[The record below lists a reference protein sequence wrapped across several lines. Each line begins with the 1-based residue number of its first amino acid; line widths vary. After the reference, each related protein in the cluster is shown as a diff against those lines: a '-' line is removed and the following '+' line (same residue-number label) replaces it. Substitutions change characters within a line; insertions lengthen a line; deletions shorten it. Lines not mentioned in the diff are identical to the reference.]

1 MMKLSFHGAARSV
14 TGSRHLLEVP
24 GCRLLLDCGLFQGRR
39 EEALLQNRDLGF
51 DPKSLGAVLLS
62 HAHIDH
68 SGALPV
74 LPRHGFSGKVYVTR
88 ATADLAGIM
97 LEDSARVQE
106 SDCRY
111 VNKKEQR
118 RGKTCVRPFYDSD
131 DVRKIIRRFEG
142 ERYGDQLKIVPRV
155 TASFHDA
162 GHILGSAA
170 IRVKYT
176 ARGNTT
182 TVLFSGDLGRS
193 NMPILRDPEPPA
205 PCDVLILESTYGDRL
220 HERAGE
226 EMKKKAQDLIAH
238 ARTHKSKII
247 VPAFAVGRTQE
258 LIMRIKELVGEG
270 RVDPI
275 PIYIDSPL
283 AGKATEVFRR
293 HPECYDE
300 ETFKTFSADGDPFAS
315 RFIHF
320 VSSPEDSKR
329 LNTMKGPCVII
340 SSSGMCEGGRIIHHL
355 KHAIQ
360 DEANIIVFV
369 GFQAEHTLGRK
380 LVEGWD
386 VVPIFGVPTPRRAQ
400 IVKFNGLSAHADRND
415 LLAYVRAIT
424 PSPSKIFIVHGEEK
438 QALSLGAA
446 IHTEHPQ
453 IDVQIPHRGSTYEI

>member
-1 MMKLSFHGAARSV
+1 MRLSFHGAARSV

-24 GCRLLLDCGLFQGRR
+24 GFRLLLDCGLFQGRR
-39 EEALLQNRDLGF
+39 QDAFRQNRDLGF

-74 LPRHGFSGKVYVTR
+74 LPRHGFSGRVYGTR
-88 ATADLAGIM
+88 ATADLTEIM

-111 VNKKEQR
+111 VNKKESR
-118 RGKTCVRPFYDSD
+118 RGNVCIRPFYDGA
-131 DVRKIIRRFEG
+131 DVRKIVRQFEG
-142 ERYGDQLKIVPRV
+142 ARYGDQVKIAPRV

-193 NMPILRDPEPPA
+193 NMPILRDPEPPP
-205 PCDVLILESTYGDRL
+205 PCDILILESTYGDRL
-220 HERAGE
+220 HEEAGE
-226 EMKKKAQDLIAH
+226 GLRKKALELLAH
-238 ARTHKSKII
+238 AKTHKSKIL

-258 LIMRIKELVGEG
+258 LVMRIKELVGEG

-275 PIYIDSPL
+275 PIFIDSPL

-315 RFIHF
+315 RYIRFI
-320 VSSPEDSKR
+320 SSPEDSKR

-340 SSSGMCEGGRIIHHL
+340 SSSGMCEGGRILHHL
-355 KHAIQ
+355 KHAVQ
-360 DEANIIVFV
+360 DEANVIVFV

-400 IVKFNGLSAHADRND
+400 IVKLNGFSAHADRND
-415 LLAYVRAIT
+415 LLAYIRAIDRI
-424 PSPSKIFIVHGEEK
+424 PDKIFIVHGEEK
-438 QALSLGAA
+438 QALSLSAA
-446 IHTEHPQ
+446 IQTEHPGTEV
-453 IDVQIPHRGSTYEI
+453 IVPHLGSIHEV

>member
-1 MMKLSFHGAARSV
+1 MKLSFHGAARSV
-14 TGSRHLLEVP
+14 TGSRHMLEVP

-39 EEALLQNRDLGF
+39 EEALRQNRDLGF
-51 DPKSLGAVLLS
+51 DPKSLGAVLIS

-68 SGALPV
+68 SGALPL
-74 LPRHGFSGKVYVTR
+74 LPRYGFSGKVYVTS

-97 LEDSARVQE
+97 LEDSARIQE

-111 VNKKEQR
+111 VNKQEQR
-118 RGKTCVRPFYDSD
+118 RGKTCVRPFYDGD
-131 DVRKIIRRFEG
+131 DVRKIIKRFEG
-142 ERYGDQLKIVPRV
+142 ERYGDQLKIAPRV
-155 TASFHDA
+155 TAAFHDA

-193 NMPILRDPEPPA
+193 NMPIVRDPEPP
-205 PCDVLILESTYGDRL
+205 PSCDVLILESTYGDRL
-220 HERAGE
+220 HEQAGE

-238 ARTHKSKII
+238 AKEYRSKII

-258 LIMRIKELVGEG
+258 LIMRMKELVGEG

-293 HPECYDE
+293 HPECYDK
-300 ETFKTFSADGDPFAS
+300 ETYKTFSSDGDPFAS
-315 RFIHF
+315 RYIRFI
-320 VSSPEDSKR
+320 SSPEDSKR

-340 SSSGMCEGGRIIHHL
+340 SSSGMCEGGRILHHL

-360 DEANIIVFV
+360 DEANVIVFV

-380 LVEGWD
+380 LIEGWD
-386 VVPIFGVPTPRRAQ
+386 VVPIFGVPTQRRAR

-415 LLAYVRAIT
+415 LLAYVRAID
-424 PSPSKIFIVHGEEK
+424 PLPSKIFIVHGEEK

-446 IHTEHPQ
+446 IQAEHQ
-453 IDVQIPHRGSTYEI
+453 KVDVQIPRQGSAYEI

>member
-1 MMKLSFHGAARSV
+1 MKLSFHGAARSV
-14 TGSRHLLEVP
+14 TGSRHMLEMP
-24 GCRLLLDCGLFQGRR
+24 GYRLLLDCGLFQGRR
-39 EEALLQNRDLGF
+39 DEAFRQNRDLGF
-51 DPKSLGAVLLS
+51 DPRSLGAVLLS

-68 SGALPV
+68 SGVLPV
-74 LPRHGFSGKVYVTR
+74 LPRQGFSGKVYVTP

-97 LEDSARVQE
+97 LDDSARVQE

-111 VNKKEQR
+111 VNKKERR
-118 RGKTCVRPFYDSD
+118 RGKTCVRPLYDGD
-131 DVRKIIRRFEG
+131 DVRRIMRRFEG
-142 ERYGDQLKIVPRV
+142 EGYGDQLKIAPRV

-193 NMPILRDPEPPA
+193 NMPILRDPDPP
-205 PCDVLILESTYGDRL
+205 PSCDVLILESTYGDRL
-220 HERAGE
+220 HEQAGE
-226 EMKKKAQDLIAH
+226 AVKKKAQDLIAH
-238 ARTHKSKII
+238 AKTHKSKII

-258 LIMRIKELVGEG
+258 LVMRIKELVGEG

-283 AGKATEVFRR
+283 ANKATQVFRR

-300 ETFKTFSADGDPFAS
+300 ETFRTFSAEGDPFAS
-315 RFIHF
+315 RYIHF

-329 LNTMKGPCVII
+329 LNTMRGPCVII
-340 SSSGMCEGGRIIHHL
+340 SSSGMCEGGRILHHL

-360 DEANIIVFV
+360 DEANVIVFV

-386 VVPIFGVPTPRRAQ
+386 VVPIFGVPTPRRAL
-400 IVKFNGLSAHADRND
+400 IVKFNSLSAHADRND
-415 LLAYVRAIT
+415 LLAYVRAIA
-424 PSPSKIFIVHGEEK
+424 PLPSKIFIVHGEEK
-438 QALSLGAA
+438 QALSLAAA
-446 IHTEHPQ
+446 IKTEHPKLE
-453 IDVQIPHRGSTYEI
+453 VQVPHRGSTHEV

>member
-1 MMKLSFHGAARSV
+1 MKLSFHGAARSV

-24 GCRLLLDCGLFQGRR
+24 GFRVLLDCGMFQGRR
-39 EEALLQNRDLGF
+39 GEAIYRNRELGF
-51 DPKSLGAVLLS
+51 NPKSVGAVLLS

-74 LPRHGFSGKVYVTR
+74 LPGQGFAGKVYLTR

-106 SDCRY
+106 NDCRY
-111 VNKKEQR
+111 VNKKERR
-118 RGKTCVRPFYDSD
+118 RGRTCIRSFYDSD
-131 DVRKIIRRFEG
+131 DVRKIVKRFQG
-142 ERYGDQLKIVPRV
+142 ERYGDQIKIAPRLA
-155 TASFHDA
+155 ASFHDA

-170 IRVKYT
+170 VRVKYT
-176 ARGNTT
+176 ARGNST

-193 NMPILRDPEPPA
+193 HMPILRDPEPPP

-220 HERAGE
+220 HEQLGE
-226 EMKKKAQDLIAH
+226 EMKKKAQDLIQH

-258 LIMRIKELVGEG
+258 LVMRIKELVGEG

-283 AGKATEVFRR
+283 ANKATGVFKR
-293 HPECYDE
+293 HPECYDD
-300 ETFKTFSADGDPFAS
+300 ETSKTFSDAGDVFAS
-315 RFIHF
+315 RYIRF
-320 VSSPEDSKR
+320 VSSPEESKR
-329 LNTMKGPCVII
+329 LNAMRGPCVII
-340 SSSGMCEGGRIIHHL
+340 SSSGMCEGGRIVHHL

-360 DEANIIVFV
+360 DEANVIVIV

-380 LVEGWD
+380 LIEGWD

-400 IVKFNGLSAHADRND
+400 VVRFNGLSAHADRND
-415 LLAYVRAIT
+415 LLAYVRAIDPL
-424 PSPSKIFIVHGEEK
+424 PSTIFIVHGEEK

-446 IHTEHPQ
+446 IQAEHPR
-453 IDVQIPHRGSTYEI
+453 INVSIPHHGSTHEV

>member
-1 MMKLSFHGAARSV
+1 
-14 TGSRHLLEVP
+14 
-24 GCRLLLDCGLFQGRR
+24 GRR
-39 EEALLQNRDLGF
+39 QEAYRRNQDIGF

-74 LPRHGFSGKVYVTR
+74 LPGQGFSGKVYLTR
-88 ATADLAGIM
+88 ASADLAGIM

-106 SDCRY
+106 YDCRY
-111 VNKKEQR
+111 VNKQERR
-118 RGKTCVRPFYDSD
+118 RGKTCVQPIYDAD
-131 DVRKIIRRFEG
+131 DVRKIVKRFEG
-142 ERYGDQLKIVPRV
+142 TRYGDQVKIAPRL

-170 IRVKYT
+170 VRVKYT

-193 NMPILRDPEPPA
+193 HMPILRDPEPPPA
-205 PCDVLILESTYGDRL
+205 CDVLILESTYGDRL
-220 HERAGE
+220 HEQAGE
-226 EMKKKAQDLIAH
+226 EMKRKAQDLIEH
-238 ARTHKSKII
+238 ARTHKSKLI

-258 LIMRIKELVGEG
+258 LVMRIKELVGEG
-270 RVDPI
+270 RVEPI

-283 AGKATEVFRR
+283 AGKATEVFKR

-300 ETFKTFSADGDPFAS
+300 ETMKTFSSGGDVFAS
-315 RFIHF
+315 RYIHF
-320 VSSPEDSKR
+320 VSSPEESKR
-329 LNTMKGPCVII
+329 LNAMRGPCVII

-360 DEANIIVFV
+360 DEANVIVFV

-386 VVPIFGVPTPRRAQ
+386 VVPIFGIPTKRRAQ

-415 LLAYVRAIT
+415 LLAYVRAIN
-424 PSPSKIFIVHGEEK
+424 PLPSKVFVVHGEEK

-446 IHTEHPQ
+446 IQAEHPK
-453 IDVQIPHRGSTYEI
+453 IDVRVPHPASTHEL

>member
-1 MMKLSFHGAARSV
+1 MKLSFHGAARSV

-39 EEALLQNRDLGF
+39 GEAASRNRDLGF
-51 DPKSLGAVLLS
+51 DPRSLTAVLLS

-74 LPRHGFSGKVYVTR
+74 LPRLGFSGDIYLTR
-88 ATADLAGIM
+88 ATADLTDIM

-106 SDCRY
+106 SDCLY
-111 VNKKEQR
+111 VNEREQR
-118 RGKTCVRPFYDSD
+118 RGAACLRPLYDGD
-131 DVRKIIRRFEG
+131 DVRSVARRFTG
-142 ERYGDQLKIVPRV
+142 IRYGEPCTIAPGV

-193 NMPILRDPEPPA
+193 NMPILRDPEPP
-205 PCDVLILESTYGDRL
+205 PSCDILILESTYGDRL
-220 HERAGE
+220 HEEAGE
-226 EMKKKAQDLIAH
+226 ALKKHVSDLLEH
-238 ARTHKSKII
+238 AKIHKSKII

-258 LIMRIKELVGEG
+258 LVMRIKEFVGNGHVE
-270 RVDPI
+270 PI

-283 AGKATEVFRR
+283 ADKATEVFRR

-300 ETFKTFSADGDPFAS
+300 ETYKTFAADGDLFAS
-315 RFIHF
+315 RYIRFI
-320 VSSPEDSKR
+320 SSTEDSKR

-340 SSSGMCEGGRIIHHL
+340 SSSGMCEGGRILHHL

-360 DEANIIVFV
+360 DEANVIVFV

-400 IVKFNGLSAHADRND
+400 VVRFNSFSAHADRRD
-415 LLAYVRAIT
+415 LLAYVRAID
-424 PSPSKIFIVHGEEK
+424 PAPHKVFLVHGEEK
-438 QALSLGAA
+438 QALSLSAA
-446 IHTEHPQ
+446 IRAEQPKTEIVVPYL
-453 IDVQIPHRGSTYEI
+453 GSVHEV

>member
-1 MMKLSFHGAARSV
+1 MNLSFHGAARSV
-14 TGSRHLLEVP
+14 TGSRHMLEVP
-24 GCRLLLDCGLFQGRR
+24 GFSVLLDCGLFQGRR
-39 EEALLQNRDLGF
+39 DEAFRRNRDLGF
-51 DPKSLGAVLLS
+51 DPKSVGAVLLS

-74 LPRHGFSGKVYVTR
+74 LPRYGFSGKVYVTR
-88 ATADLAGIM
+88 ATADLTTIM

-111 VNKKEQR
+111 VNKKER
-118 RGKTCVRPFYDSD
+118 RGGRTSVHPVYDGN
-131 DVRKIIRRFEG
+131 DVRKIARRFEG
-142 ERYGDQLKIVPRV
+142 VRYGDALKIAPRI

-170 IRVKYT
+170 IRLKYT
-176 ARGNTT
+176 AKGNTT

-193 NMPILRDPEPPA
+193 SLPILRDPEPPP
-205 PCDVLILESTYGDRL
+205 PCDILILESTYGDRL
-220 HERAGE
+220 HEQPGE
-226 EMKKKAQDLIAH
+226 EMTKKAQDLLEH
-238 ARTHKSKII
+238 ARLHKSKII

-258 LIMRIKELVGEG
+258 LIMRIKNLVGEG

-293 HPECYDE
+293 HRECFDE
-300 ETFKTFSADGDPFAS
+300 ETLKTFSSDDDPFAS
-315 RFIHF
+315 RYIHF

-329 LNTMKGPCVII
+329 LNTMKGPMVII
-340 SSSGMCEGGRIIHHL
+340 SSSGMCEGGRIVHHL

-360 DEANIIVFV
+360 DEANVIVFV

-386 VVPIFGVPTPRRAQ
+386 VVPIFGVPMKRRAQ
-400 IVKFNGLSAHADRND
+400 IVKFNGLSAHADRHD
-415 LLAYVRAIT
+415 LLAYVRAIDPH
-424 PSPSKIFIVHGEEK
+424 PSRVFVVHGEEK
-438 QALSLGAA
+438 QALSLAAA
-446 IHTEHPQ
+446 IQAEHPSME
-453 IDVQIPHRGSTYEI
+453 INVPHMGSTHEV

>member
-1 MMKLSFHGAARSV
+1 MKLSFYGAARSV

-24 GCRLLLDCGLFQGRR
+24 GFRVLFDCGMFQGRR
-39 EEALLQNRDLGF
+39 DEAVRRNRELGF
-51 DPKSLGAVLLS
+51 EPKSIGAVLLS

-74 LPRHGFSGKVYVTR
+74 LPGKGFSGKVYLTK
-88 ATADLAGIM
+88 ASADLAEIM

-106 SDCRY
+106 NDCRY
-111 VNKKEQR
+111 VNKQEKR
-118 RGKTCVRPFYDSD
+118 RGRACIHPFYDGG
-131 DVRKIIRRFEG
+131 DVKKIVRRFEG
-142 ERYGDQLKIVPRV
+142 SRYGDLLKIAPRV

-170 IRVKYT
+170 VRVKYT

-193 NMPILRDPEPPA
+193 HMPILRDPELPPA
-205 PCDVLILESTYGDRL
+205 CDILILESTYGDRL
-220 HERAGE
+220 HEQADE
-226 EMKKKAQDLIAH
+226 EMKKKAQGLIAH
-238 ARTHKSKII
+238 ARQHKSKII

-258 LIMRIKELVGEG
+258 LVMRIKELVGEG
-270 RVDPI
+270 RVEPI

-283 AGKATEVFRR
+283 ADKATGVFRR

-300 ETFKTFSADGDPFAS
+300 ETLKTFSSDGDVFAS
-315 RFIHF
+315 RYIHF
-320 VSSPEDSKR
+320 VSSSEDSKR
-329 LNTMKGPCVII
+329 LNAMRGPCVII
-340 SSSGMCEGGRIIHHL
+340 SSSGMCEGGRVIHHL

-360 DEANIIVFV
+360 DEANVIVFV

-386 VVPIFGVPTPRRAQ
+386 VVPIFGVPTKRRAQ

-415 LLAYVRAIT
+415 LLAYVRAINPL
-424 PSPSKIFIVHGEEK
+424 PSTLFVVHGEEK

-446 IHTEHPQ
+446 IQAEHPK
-453 IDVQIPHRGSTYEI
+453 IDVRIPHQGSTHEI

>member
-1 MMKLSFHGAARSV
+1 MKLSFYGAARSV
-14 TGSRHLLEVP
+14 TGSRHMLEVP
-24 GCRLLLDCGLFQGRR
+24 GFRTLLDCGMFQGRR
-39 EEALLQNRDLGF
+39 QEAVRRNQDLGF
-51 DPKSLGAVLLS
+51 DPKSVGAVLLS
-62 HAHIDH
+62 HAHVDH

-74 LPRHGFSGKVYVTR
+74 LPGQGFSGKVYLTR
-88 ATADLAGIM
+88 ASADLAGIM

-106 SDCRY
+106 YDCRF
-111 VNKKEQR
+111 VNKQERR
-118 RGKTCVRPFYDSD
+118 RGKTCVQPMYDAD
-131 DVRKIIRRFEG
+131 DVRKIVKRFEG
-142 ERYGDQLKIVPRV
+142 ARYGDQLKIAPRL

-170 IRVKYT
+170 VRVKYT
-176 ARGNTT
+176 AGGNTT

-193 NMPILRDPEPPA
+193 NMPILRDPEPPP

-220 HERAGE
+220 HEQSND
-226 EMKKKAQDLIAH
+226 EMKKKALDLLAH
-238 ARTHKSKII
+238 ARKYKSKII

-258 LIMRIKELVGEG
+258 LVMRIKELVGEG
-270 RVDPI
+270 QIDPV

-283 AGKATEVFRR
+283 ADKATDVFKR

-300 ETFKTFSADGDPFAS
+300 ETMKTFSRDGDVFAS
-315 RFIHF
+315 RYIRFI
-320 VSSPEDSKR
+320 SSSDDSKR
-329 LNTMKGPCVII
+329 LNAMRGPCVII
-340 SSSGMCEGGRIIHHL
+340 SSSGMCEGGRVIHHI

-360 DEANIIVFV
+360 EEANIIAFV

-415 LLAYVRAIT
+415 LLAYVRAIDPL
-424 PSPSKIFIVHGEEK
+424 PSTIFIVHGEEK

-446 IHTEHPQ
+446 IQAEHPK
-453 IDVQIPHRGSTYEI
+453 IDVRIPHQGSTHEI

>member
-1 MMKLSFHGAARSV
+1 MKLSFYGAARSV
-14 TGSRHLLEVP
+14 TGSRHLLEAP
-24 GCRLLLDCGLFQGRR
+24 GFRLMFDCGMFQGRR
-39 EEALLQNRDLGF
+39 QEAFRKNQDLGF

-74 LPRHGFSGKVYVTR
+74 LPGQGFSGKVYLTR
-88 ATADLAGIM
+88 ASADLAGIM

-106 SDCRY
+106 YDCRY
-111 VNKKEQR
+111 VNKQERR
-118 RGKTCVRPFYDSD
+118 RGKTCVQPIYDAD
-131 DVRKIIRRFEG
+131 DVRKIVKRFEG
-142 ERYGDQLKIVPRV
+142 TRYGDQVKIAPRL

-170 IRVKYT
+170 VRVKYT

-193 NMPILRDPEPPA
+193 HMPILRDPEPPPA
-205 PCDVLILESTYGDRL
+205 CDVLILESTYGDRL
-220 HERAGE
+220 HEQAGE
-226 EMKKKAQDLIAH
+226 EMKRKAQDLIEH

-258 LIMRIKELVGEG
+258 LVMRIKELVGEG
-270 RVDPI
+270 RVEPI

-283 AGKATEVFRR
+283 AGKATEVFKR

-300 ETFKTFSADGDPFAS
+300 ETMKTFSSGGDVFAS
-315 RFIHF
+315 RYIHF
-320 VSSPEDSKR
+320 ASSPEESKR
-329 LNTMKGPCVII
+329 LNAMRGPCVII

-360 DEANIIVFV
+360 DEANVIVFV

-386 VVPIFGVPTPRRAQ
+386 VVPIFGIPTKRRAQ

-415 LLAYVRAIT
+415 LLAYVRAIN
-424 PSPSKIFIVHGEEK
+424 PLPSKVFVVHGEEK

-446 IHTEHPQ
+446 IQAEHPK
-453 IDVQIPHRGSTYEI
+453 IDVRVPHPASTHEL